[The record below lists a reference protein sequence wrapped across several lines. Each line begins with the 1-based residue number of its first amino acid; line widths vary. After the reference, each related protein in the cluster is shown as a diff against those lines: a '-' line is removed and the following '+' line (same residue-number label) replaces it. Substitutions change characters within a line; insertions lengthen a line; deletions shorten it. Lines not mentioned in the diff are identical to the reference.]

1 MRESGCA
8 GVWDSERGSVFEIV
22 REIKRV
28 CVCVRMGE
36 SEIEE
41 KFLKAS
47 HAVDNF
53 RSIEVRP
60 IFFKNLNQFDYWL
73 YK

>member
-1 MRESGCA
+1 M
-8 GVWDSERGSVFEIV
+8 VQFFTD
-22 REIKRV
+22 IKISK
-28 CVCVRMGE
+28 

-60 IFFKNLNQFDYWL
+60 IFFSNLNQFDFGCINE
-73 YK
+73 

>member
-1 MRESGCA
+1 M
-8 GVWDSERGSVFEIV
+8 WDTERGSVCEMV

-28 CVCVRMGE
+28 CVLCVRMGE

-60 IFFKNLNQFDYWL
+60 IFLKT
-73 YK
+73 